1 MSARRPHKD
10 EARKHEAK
18 KHEAKRGRFATR
30 LRNYFLTGLIIAA
43 PISITLY
50 LTWSFVNAVDRFVK
64 PLIPRM
70 YNPETYLPFGLP
82 GLGLIFAVLFLI
94 LLGFMTASLIGRS
107 IVRFG
112 ESLVDNMPFV
122 RTIYRALKQIFE
134 TVLSQTNNSFQKVG
148 LMEYPRKG
156 VWAIVFVS
164 TEATGEI
171 PHKVAHHVDDDE
183 PMMAVFMPSTPNPT
197 TGFLMMVPERDVII
211 LDMTVEEAAKFV
223 ISAGLVTPD
232 YVPEGVEGPEKVAD
246 VVAEAAEE
254 LKRRQMESDAA

>member
-1 MSARRPHKD
+1 MARRKAPRI
-10 EARKHEAK
+10 EGR
-18 KHEAKRGRFATR
+18 RGRFATR
-30 LRNYFLTGLIIAA
+30 LRNYFLTGLVIAA
-43 PISITLY
+43 PISITIY

-64 PLIPRM
+64 PLIPRV
-70 YNPETYLPFGLP
+70 YNPETYLPISLP

-94 LLGFMTASLIGRS
+94 LLGFLTANLIGRS
-107 IVRFG
+107 IVGFG
-112 ESLVDNMPFV
+112 ESLVDSMPFV

-134 TVLSQTNNSFQKVG
+134 TVLSQTNNSFQHVG
-148 LMEYPRKG
+148 LMEYPRKD

-164 TEATGEI
+164 TDASGEI
-171 PHKVAHHVDDDE
+171 PHRVADHTGVEE

-197 TGFLMMVPERDVII
+197 TGFLMMVPARDVII

-232 YVPEGVEGPEKVAD
+232 YTPEGDDAPEKVAD

-254 LKRRQMESDAA
+254 LKRRRLESDAA

>member
-1 MSARRPHKD
+1 MARRKAPRI
-10 EARKHEAK
+10 EGR
-18 KHEAKRGRFATR
+18 RGRFATR
-30 LRNYFLTGLIIAA
+30 LRNYFLTGLVIAA
-43 PISITLY
+43 PISITIY

-64 PLIPRM
+64 PLIPRV
-70 YNPETYLPFGLP
+70 YNPETYLPITLP

-94 LLGFMTASLIGRS
+94 LLGFLTANLIGRS
-107 IVRFG
+107 IVGFG
-112 ESLVDNMPFV
+112 ESLVDSMPFV

-134 TVLSQTNNSFQKVG
+134 TVLSQTNNSFQHVG
-148 LMEYPRKG
+148 LMEYPRKD

-164 TEATGEI
+164 TDASGEI
-171 PHKVAHHVDDDE
+171 PHRVADHTGVEE

-197 TGFLMMVPERDVII
+197 TGFLMMVPARDVII

-232 YVPEGVEGPEKVAD
+232 YTPEGDDAPEKVAD

-254 LKRRQMESDAA
+254 LKRRRLESDAA

>member
-1 MSARRPHKD
+1 MARRKAPRI
-10 EARKHEAK
+10 EGR
-18 KHEAKRGRFATR
+18 RGRFATR
-30 LRNYFLTGLIIAA
+30 LRNYFLTGLVIAA
-43 PISITLY
+43 PISITIY

-64 PLIPRM
+64 PLIPRV
-70 YNPETYLPFGLP
+70 YNPETYLPITLP

-94 LLGFMTASLIGRS
+94 LLGFLTANLIGRS
-107 IVRFG
+107 IVGFG
-112 ESLVDNMPFV
+112 ESLVDSMPFV

-134 TVLSQTNNSFQKVG
+134 TVLSQTNNSFQHVG
-148 LMEYPRKG
+148 LMEYPRKD

-164 TEATGEI
+164 TDASGEI
-171 PHKVAHHVDDDE
+171 PHRVADHTGVEE

-232 YVPEGVEGPEKVAD
+232 YTPEGDDAPEKVAD

-254 LKRRQMESDAA
+254 LKRRRLESDAA